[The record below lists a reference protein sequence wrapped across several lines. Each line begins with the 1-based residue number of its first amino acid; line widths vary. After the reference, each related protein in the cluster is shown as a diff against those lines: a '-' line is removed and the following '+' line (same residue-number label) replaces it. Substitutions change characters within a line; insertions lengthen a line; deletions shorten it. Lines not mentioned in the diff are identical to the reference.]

1 MQVEAA
7 AAAHAVQRFAHKVK
21 AGTALE
27 LEIRFQLG
35 EGKAAAGDLRLLPA
49 AGGQAVE
56 PPVFGDVGQLLPLG
70 GGEPVHIGV
79 RQAGGLPQGTAQLGV
94 QQAQPEVCRRI
105 ARQQGYAGGE
115 QRGKCVLG
123 NVREEVQLH
132 GRVFHRRGQVAGQ
145 VHDAD
150 AGQAVVGE
158 LHLAPV
164 ICQQGAAVVQG
175 GVGLGPD
182 AGQTL
187 VRLCTLQSGQAGVQR
202 GQCTAALG
210 GEPGAE
216 AVGAELRP
224 GTAAHGTDHG
234 IGP

>member
-1 MQVEAA
+1 M
-7 AAAHAVQRFAHKVK
+7 
-21 AGTALE
+21 
-27 LEIRFQLG
+27 
-35 EGKAAAGDLRLLPA
+35 
-49 AGGQAVE
+49 
-56 PPVFGDVGQLLPLG
+56 
-70 GGEPVHIGV
+70 
-79 RQAGGLPQGTAQLGV
+79 
-94 QQAQPEVCRRI
+94 
-105 ARQQGYAGGE
+105 
-115 QRGKCVLG
+115 
-123 NVREEVQLH
+123 
-132 GRVFHRRGQVAGQ
+132 AGQ

-164 ICQQGAAVVQG
+164 ICQQGAAAVQG

-182 AGQTL
+182 AGQAL

-210 GEPGAE
+210 GEPGTE

-234 IGP
+234 IGS